1 MSFIERAVEQLQQEK
16 AAAPVPPEQPAA
28 QPTPQVASKPV
39 EPRVDRRTSGAVP
52 TAAGPI
58 LRTVPSRTDRIL
70 AIDRRAL
77 RAAGVLGPEDEERRL
92 AEEYRLIKRPLL
104 KAITGDNGK
113 NSGNLVVVTSAVP
126 GEGKTFTSIN
136 LALSLALERNR
147 EVVLIDGDV
156 AKRDITRLF
165 RLDDEPGLLDA
176 GGAEHRELSDT
187 ILKTDVPSLYVM
199 PAGNRHVEATEILAS
214 ERMSSVL
221 ATLAA
226 EPRRIVL
233 IDSPPLLVTSE
244 AGVLASLAGQVVLV
258 VKASDTPQEIVLHAV
273 ESIAEDKP
281 VSLILNQV
289 LSVPERSYGHYGYY
303 GDYGHYGD
311 KQNPAKPVAA
321 AEED

>member
-16 AAAPVPPEQPAA
+16 AAAPAPPEQPAA
-28 QPTPQVASKPV
+28 QPPPQVASRPV
-39 EPRVDRRTSGAVP
+39 EPRVERRARSAEP
-52 TAAGPI
+52 AAPGQI
-58 LRTVPSRTDRIL
+58 LRNVPSRTDRIL
-70 AIDRRAL
+70 AIDRLAL
-77 RAAGVLGPEDEERRL
+77 RAAGVIGPEDEERRL

-104 KAITGDNGK
+104 KAITGDAATK
-113 NSGNLVVVTSAVP
+113 SGNLIVITSAVP

-136 LALSLALERNR
+136 LALSLSLERNR

-176 GGAEHRELSDT
+176 GGAEQRELSDT
-187 ILKTDVPSLYVM
+187 ILRTDVSSLYVM

-214 ERMSSVL
+214 ERMSSML
-221 ATLAA
+221 AGLAA

-244 AGVLASLAGQVVLV
+244 AGVLTSLAGQVVLV
-258 VKASDTPQEIVLHAV
+258 VKASDTPQEIVLRAI
-273 ESIAEDKP
+273 ETIAEDKP
-281 VSLILNQV
+281 VSLVLNQV
-289 LSVPERSYGHYGYY
+289 LSLPERSYGHYGYY

-311 KQNPAKPVAA
+311 KQNPARPVAP
-321 AEED
+321 AEDD